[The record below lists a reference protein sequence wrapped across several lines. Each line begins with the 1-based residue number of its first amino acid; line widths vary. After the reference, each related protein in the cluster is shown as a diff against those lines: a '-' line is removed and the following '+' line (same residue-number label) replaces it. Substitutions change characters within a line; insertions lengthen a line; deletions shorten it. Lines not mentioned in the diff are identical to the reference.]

1 MKITEETRVVENP
14 EEWYKNKPLAP
25 FGQLP
30 YLEIKSADGE
40 VVKISQTIAIGI

>member
-1 MKITEETRVVENP
+1 MKNTDKTRVVTTM
-14 EEWYKNKPLAP
+14 EEWNLQKPLAP